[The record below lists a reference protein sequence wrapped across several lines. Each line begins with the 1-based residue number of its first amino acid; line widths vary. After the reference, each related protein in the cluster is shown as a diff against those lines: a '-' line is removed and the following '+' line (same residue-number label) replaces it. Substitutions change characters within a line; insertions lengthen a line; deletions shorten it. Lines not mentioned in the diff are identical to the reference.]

1 MSSVVSMNVP
11 QMRAR
16 GPVLARGEIIIHP
29 EEGED
34 FVVQETEAYG
44 QEKQLD
50 VAEQRKRAN
59 EAAEVDYQAALL
71 EQEPE
76 QEEQEELGGGLDFV
90 ADEPAVH
97 EPVRRREPE
106 PRPDPLESAIRAL
119 ERTPIRQAAFV
130 PTPRGPDPDDP
141 DPGRGVVA
149 RLEVPRDGVGRTSVL
164 PFIVALFLLTWAG
177 LGPN

>member
-1 MSSVVSMNVP
+1 MSSVVRMNVP

-16 GPVLARGEIIIHP
+16 GPVLARGEVIIHT
-29 EEGED
+29 EEGVD
-34 FVVQETEAYG
+34 IVVQETEAYG

-76 QEEQEELGGGLDFV
+76 QEEQVELGGGLDFV

-130 PTPRGPDPDDP
+130 PTPRGPDPDP
-141 DPGRGVVA
+141 DPGGGAVA

-164 PFIVALFLLTWAG
+164 PFIVALFWLTWAG